1 MRPMRDDEFERWLP
15 RMRDEY
21 AQDMVQHGG
30 ASVDAAR
37 EQAAVDI
44 EGLFPDGHPTPD
56 QAVFVLEADGEA
68 IGELWFAE
76 REEPLERGALWI
88 YQARIDDR
96 YRGRGYGRAAML
108 LAEDE
113 ARRRGLS
120 RVTFNVFGGNE
131 VARNLFRSLGYV
143 ETALILEKPV

>member
-1 MRPMRDDEFERWLP
+1 MRDDEFVRWLP
-15 RMRDEY
+15 SMCEEY
-21 AQDMVQHGG
+21 AEDMVRHGG

-44 EGLFPDGHPTPD
+44 EGLFPGGRPSSD

-88 YQARIDDR
+88 YHARIDER
-96 YRGRGYGRAAML
+96 FRGRGYGRAAML

-113 ARRRGLS
+113 ARRRGLA

-131 VARNLFRSLGYV
+131 VARSLFRSLGYV

>member
-1 MRPMRDDEFERWLP
+1 MRPMREDEFERWLP
-15 RMRDEY
+15 SMRDEY
-21 AQDMVQHGG
+21 AQDMVRHGG
-30 ASVDAAR
+30 ASIDAAR

-44 EGLFPDGHPTPD
+44 EGLFPGGRPSPD
-56 QAVFVLEADGEA
+56 QAVFVLEAGGEP

-88 YQARIDDR
+88 YHARIDER
-96 YRGRGYGRAAML
+96 HRGRGFGRATML

-120 RVTFNVFGGNE
+120 RITFNVFGGNE
-131 VARNLFRSLGYV
+131 VARSLFRSLGYV
-143 ETALILEKPV
+143 ETSLILEKPV